1 MLRAHGKMSLYED
14 SARVPLIIQGPGIPQ
29 GEVCQEPV
37 SLLDLYRTVA
47 QAVGIAPAPLA
58 RGQSLLAM
66 ETDRPDYT
74 FTESH
79 ANGRITGSFMIRT
92 REWKLIENLGY
103 EPMLFNLAEDPEEMN
118 DLGGEANSKEPI
130 RKVLLEMRQRLY
142 LICSPEAV
150 TARAKEAARIPGGER
165 ATLRGTGKALLPPE
179 CGETPSRPAGR
190 GAEIRYQVVVR
201 SSSSKVLTHELVKS
215 QEGSSNM

>member
-1 MLRAHGKMSLYED
+1 MSLYED
-14 SARVPLIIQGPGIPQ
+14 SARVPLIIQGPGVPQ

-37 SLLDLYRTVA
+37 SLLDLYPTVA

-150 TARAKEAARIPGGER
+150 TARANREQKRRREYLAESGRLYEELAKRYCLPNAEKLLLDPQAVER
-165 ATLRGTGKALLPPE
+165 KYG
-179 CGETPSRPAGR
+179 
-190 GAEIRYQVVVR
+190 IR
-201 SSSSKVLTHELVKS
+201 L
-215 QEGSSNM
+215 